1 MDPKLRP
8 SFEEIGKTLE
18 EIMSRLRE
26 EELERDSKL
35 QPPVKGKRSD
45 PEGRGEMLDIPP
57 GESS

>member
-26 EELERDSKL
+26 EELERGLERDSKL

-45 PEGRGEMLDIPP
+45 PEGRGDM
-57 GESS
+57 